1 MNLHK
6 SKTSVA
12 PTTEV
17 LDKDPIQ
24 LRKDIYMPSSISE
37 QTNIVDFHGNK
48 LISILV
54 NDVPYVA
61 VKPICDAIG
70 VDAEAQRV
78 RIARHPVLASCAFVT
93 KVQLLG
99 DTQKRDVTFIP
110 LDKLNGFLFGIN
122 ANRIHNSEVRE
133 RLIQYQAECFDALAN
148 YWQKGVAVNQR
159 AFNRSNPQWLEVRQA
174 GKLVRQEWGD
184 VVHDFVGYAMSQG
197 SKSAQMY
204 YMNIIKMQYQ
214 ALKFVKQSGDK
225 YFRDSLDILQHSQ
238 LMSIEFAVQQ
248 ALLEGMDM
256 GLPYKDIF
264 KFAKER
270 ALELAVPL
278 KRLTGNARVLHI
290 PVGQRIAG
298 VLA

>member
-1 MNLHK
+1 MNNTTII
-6 SKTSVA
+6 SNSVLTV
-12 PTTEV
+12 P
-17 LDKDPIQ
+17 
-24 LRKDIYMPSSISE
+24 
-37 QTNIVDFHGNK
+37 FHNAE
-48 LISILV
+48 LYVIEH
-54 NDVPYVA
+54 NEVPYVA
-61 VKPICDAIG
+61 VKPICEAIG

-78 RIARHPVLASCAFVT
+78 RIARHPVLSSVAFVT
-93 KVQLLG
+93 KATGSDGKSYDMLML
-99 DTQKRDVTFIP
+99 P

-122 ANRIHNSEVRE
+122 ANRIQNQEVRE
-133 RLIQYQAECFDALAN
+133 RLIQYQAECFDVLAN
-148 YWQKGVAVNQR
+148 YWNKGVAVNQR

-204 YMNIIKMQYQ
+204 YMNITKMQYQ
-214 ALKFVKQSGDK
+214 ALEFVKQSGDK

>member
-6 SKTSVA
+6 SKTSVVGA
-12 PTTEV
+12 TEV
-17 LDKDPIQ
+17 LDKDPNQ
-24 LRKDIYMPSSISE
+24 LRKDIYMHSIVSE
-37 QTNIVDFHGNK
+37 QANIVDFHGNK

-54 NDVPYVA
+54 DEVPYVA
-61 VKPICDAIG
+61 VKPICEAIG

-78 RIARHPVLASCAFVT
+78 RIARHPVLSSVAFVT
-93 KVQLLG
+93 KATGSDGKSYDMLM
-99 DTQKRDVTFIP
+99 FP

-122 ANRIHNSEVRE
+122 ANRIQNPEVRE
-133 RLIQYQAECFDALAN
+133 RLIQYQSECFDVLAD

-204 YMNIIKMQYQ
+204 YMNITKMQYQ
-214 ALKFVKQSGDK
+214 ALEFVKQSGDK

-248 ALLEGMDM
+248 ALIEGMDM

-278 KRLTGNARVLHI
+278 KRLTGNARILHI